1 MSDII
6 AIQIILASL
15 ALMTVAVTWMV
26 RRIHQRCDD
35 IATGLVNGTLM
46 STRYRWLL
54 LFQDYVANAF
64 GAAVLLFVFTLGF
77 LATAEIAT
85 NPIVSKVA
93 YFSAAGAGW
102 SFLGVLIFAASWVLY
117 LASILRQAEAG

>member
-1 MSDII
+1 MSDLI
-6 AIQIILASL
+6 AIQIMLASV
-15 ALMTVAVTWMV
+15 AFMTITLTRML

-35 IATGLVNGTLM
+35 IATGLVNGIPM

-54 LFQDYVANAF
+54 LFQDYIANAF

-85 NPIVSKVA
+85 NPSVTRVA
-93 YFSAAGAGW
+93 YFCAAGAGW
-102 SFLGVLIFAASWVLY
+102 SFIGVLVFAASWVLY
-117 LASILRQAEAG
+117 LVSVLRQAERD